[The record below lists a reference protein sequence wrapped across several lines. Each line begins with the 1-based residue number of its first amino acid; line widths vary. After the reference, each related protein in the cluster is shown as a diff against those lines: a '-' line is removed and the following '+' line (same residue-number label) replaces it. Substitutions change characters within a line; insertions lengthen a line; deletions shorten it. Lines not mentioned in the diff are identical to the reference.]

1 VTLTVIIADDEPLAL
16 DRLSDLLD
24 EIPRVKLVAACQG
37 GGEAIEAID
46 KHRPQL
52 VFLDVDMPKIDGFD
66 VVEAVARHAAGDH
79 EPPLVCFVTAYPQ
92 FAANAFDCGALDFLC
107 KPVRLGRLEEAIG
120 RAERALAQREA
131 LARLEELAGRLEQ
144 LRETRAGPPA
154 DDSLWVQQR
163 GQMIRIAYDALDWVE
178 AEGEYVRLHGRDQS
192 YLLRGSITALADRL
206 ADHGFIR
213 IHRSAIVNTARIA
226 SIRSGRTGV
235 SLVLDKGLRL
245 PVGRT
250 YRPAV
255 RALRSGAAEMSQH

>member
-1 VTLTVIIADDEPLAL
+1 MTIRVIIADDEPLAL
-16 DRLSDLLD
+16 DRLADLFA
-24 EIPRVKLVAACQG
+24 EIPEVELIASVRSGA
-37 GGEAIEAID
+37 EAIEAID
-46 KHRPQL
+46 RLRPDL
-52 VFLDVDMPKIDGFD
+52 ACLDVDMPKIDGFD
-66 VVEAVARHAAGDH
+66 VVEAVARHSSGEH
-79 EPPLVCFVTAYPQ
+79 QPPLVCFVTAYPQ

-107 KPVRLGRLEEAIG
+107 KPVRLGRLEEAVH
-120 RAERALAQREA
+120 RAGRALAEREA
-131 LARLEELAGRLEQ
+131 LARLGELAGKLDQ
-144 LRETRAGPPA
+144 LRETRAGRPS
-154 DDSLWVQQR
+154 DESLWVQQR
-163 GQMIRIAYDALDWVE
+163 GQMIRIAYDALDWIE

-235 SLVLDKGLRL
+235 SLVLDQGLRL